1 MTTRSSKLQV
11 ESISISGNIAH
22 RDGMFEA
29 AVEVLELTGSGPS
42 PEEAQDDLIERFI
55 NWIQEREGQGDL
67 EERLARAGYPGVDE
81 STELV
86 LEFRATAES
95 EQQASE

>member
-1 MTTRSSKLQV
+1 VKSV
-11 ESISISGNIAH
+11 SISGDMLYH
-22 RDGMFEA
+22 DGIFEA
-29 AVEVLELTGSGPS
+29 VVEVLEISGSGES
-42 PEEAQDDLIERFI
+42 AEEAQDELIERFI

-86 LEFRATAES
+86 LEFRGAVEPDF
-95 EQQASE
+95 

>member
-1 MTTRSSKLQV
+1 MTTRNSSYQV
-11 ESISISGNIAH
+11 NTLCLSGKVLY

-29 AVEVLELTGSGPS
+29 AVDALDISGTGESL
-42 PEEAQDDLIERFI
+42 EEAQDDLIDRFI

-86 LEFRATAES
+86 LEFRATAEADGQMS
-95 EQQASE
+95 E

>member
-1 MTTRSSKLQV
+1 MKSV
-11 ESISISGNIAH
+11 SISGDMLYH
-22 RDGMFEA
+22 DGIFEA
-29 AVEVLELTGSGPS
+29 VVEVLEISGSGES
-42 PEEAQDDLIERFI
+42 AEKAQDELIERFI

-86 LEFRATAES
+86 LEFRGAVEPDF
-95 EQQASE
+95 

>member
-1 MTTRSSKLQV
+1 METVCL
-11 ESISISGNIAH
+11 SGNVLY

-29 AVEVLELTGSGPS
+29 VLDVLELSGSGES
-42 PEEAQDDLIERFI
+42 LEEAQDDLIERFI

-67 EERLARAGYPGVDE
+67 EYKLAQAGYPGVDE

-86 LEFRATAES
+86 LEFRAADEPDL
-95 EQQASE
+95 

>member
-1 MTTRSSKLQV
+1 MTTRSSNLQV

-22 RDGMFEA
+22 HDGIFEA

-42 PEEAQDDLIERFI
+42 LEEAQDDLIERFI

>member
-1 MTTRSSKLQV
+1 MTTRNSSPQV
-11 ESISISGNIAH
+11 ETLCLSGNVLY

-29 AVEVLELTGSGPS
+29 AVDALELSGSGPS
-42 PEEAQDDLIERFI
+42 PEEAQDDLIDRFI

-86 LEFRATAES
+86 LEFRA
-95 EQQASE
+95 ASEPERQVSE

>member
-1 MTTRSSKLQV
+1 M

-22 RDGMFEA
+22 RDGIFEA
-29 AVEVLELTGSGPS
+29 VIEVLELSGSGPS
-42 PEEAQDDLIERFI
+42 LEEAQDDLIDRFI

-86 LEFRATAES
+86 LEFRATAEADGQVS
-95 EQQASE
+95 E

>member
-1 MTTRSSKLQV
+1 MKSV
-11 ESISISGNIAH
+11 SISGDMLYH
-22 RDGMFEA
+22 DGIFEA
-29 AVEVLELTGSGPS
+29 VVEVLEISGSGES
-42 PEEAQDDLIERFI
+42 AEEAQDELIERFI

-86 LEFRATAES
+86 LEFRGAVEPDF
-95 EQQASE
+95 

>member
-1 MTTRSSKLQV
+1 VKSV
-11 ESISISGNIAH
+11 SISGDMLYH
-22 RDGMFEA
+22 DGIFEA
-29 AVEVLELTGSGPS
+29 VVEVLELSGSGES
-42 PEEAQDDLIERFI
+42 TEEAQDELIERFI

-86 LEFRATAES
+86 LEFRGAVEPDF
-95 EQQASE
+95 

>member
-1 MTTRSSKLQV
+1 MTTRSSSPQV
-11 ESISISGNIAH
+11 KTLSLSGNVLY

-29 AVEVLELTGSGPS
+29 AVDALELSGSGES
-42 PEEAQDDLIERFI
+42 LEEAQDDLIDRFI

-86 LEFRATAES
+86 LEFRATAEADGQVS
-95 EQQASE
+95 E

>member
-1 MTTRSSKLQV
+1 MKSV
-11 ESISISGNIAH
+11 SISGDMLH
-22 RDGMFEA
+22 HDGIFEA
-29 AVEVLELTGSGPS
+29 VVEVLEISGSGES
-42 PEEAQDDLIERFI
+42 AEEAQDELIERFI

-86 LEFRATAES
+86 LEFRGAVEPDF
-95 EQQASE
+95 

>member
-1 MTTRSSKLQV
+1 METLSL
-11 ESISISGNIAH
+11 SGNVLY

-29 AVEVLELTGSGPS
+29 IVDALELCGSGES

-67 EERLARAGYPGVDE
+67 EERLARAGYPGADE

-86 LEFRATAES
+86 LEFNATAEP
-95 EQQASE
+95 AG

>member
-1 MTTRSSKLQV
+1 VKSV
-11 ESISISGNIAH
+11 SISGDMLYH
-22 RDGMFEA
+22 DGIFEA
-29 AVEVLELTGSGPS
+29 VVEVLEISGSGES
-42 PEEAQDDLIERFI
+42 AEKAQDELIERFI

-86 LEFRATAES
+86 LEFRGAVEPDF
-95 EQQASE
+95 

>member
-1 MTTRSSKLQV
+1 METVCL
-11 ESISISGNIAH
+11 SGNVLY

-29 AVEVLELTGSGPS
+29 VVDVLELSGSGES
-42 PEEAQDDLIERFI
+42 LEEAQDDLIDRFI

-67 EERLARAGYPGVDE
+67 EEKLAQAGYPGVDE

-86 LEFRATAES
+86 LEFRATAEPDL
-95 EQQASE
+95 

>member
-1 MTTRSSKLQV
+1 MTIRNSRSQV
-11 ESISISGNIAH
+11 ETVCLSGNVLY

-29 AVEVLELTGSGPS
+29 VLDVLE
-42 PEEAQDDLIERFI
+42 EEAQDDLIERFI

-67 EERLARAGYPGVDE
+67 EYKLAQAGYPGVDE

-86 LEFRATAES
+86 LEFRAADEPNL
-95 EQQASE
+95 